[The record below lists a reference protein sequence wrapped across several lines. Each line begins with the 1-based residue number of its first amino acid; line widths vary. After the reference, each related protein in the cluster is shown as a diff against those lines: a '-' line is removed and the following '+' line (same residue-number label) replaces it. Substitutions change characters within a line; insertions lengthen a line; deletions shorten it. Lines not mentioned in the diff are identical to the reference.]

1 MENMSLNEGNE
12 KWVTFHNAS
21 GQLSGFKEQQAE
33 VVECRS
39 GSVHLWAAVLPLF
52 AFNNCTSQIAR
63 NLDPSLAL
71 RFICI
76 IQTEGMLRRGEG
88 MEGRKES
95 TWSWLSIQSSSSLLT
110 SLSCLFR
117 VCSSLIDVWSIEC
130 TACKTA
136 LGTPPP
142 AQLGAAKCM
151 PASKCSKSCGHAIY
165 HFEKQAVAQNKSV
178 KSAKDSFPQ
187 IVLLIC
193 SSLLCTP

>member
-1 MENMSLNEGNE
+1 MHQDN
-12 KWVTFHNAS
+12 WVVFRNSKA
-21 GQLSGFKEQQAE
+21 G

-71 RFICI
+71 RFICV

-95 TWSWLSIQSSSSLLT
+95 TWSWLSIHSSSSSPSLLT
-110 SLSCLFR
+110 PLSCLFR

-130 TACKTA
+130 TACETA

-178 KSAKDSFPQ
+178 KSANDSFPQ

>member
-1 MENMSLNEGNE
+1 MKNMSLNEGNE

-21 GQLSGFKEQQAE
+21 GQLSGFKGQQAG

-71 RFICI
+71 RFICV

-95 TWSWLSIQSSSSLLT
+95 TWSWLSIHSSSSPSLLT
-110 SLSCLFR
+110 PLSLSLSCLQFIDW
-117 VCSSLIDVWSIEC
+117 CLIDRMDCLRNRTWHASSC
-130 TACKTA
+130 TIGSRKVHASQQVQQIMRACNLSFRKA
-136 LGTPPP
+136 GGGAEQKCKIGKRFLPP
-142 AQLGAAKCM
+142 
-151 PASKCSKSCGHAIY
+151 
-165 HFEKQAVAQNKSV
+165 
-178 KSAKDSFPQ
+178 D
-187 IVLLIC
+187 
-193 SSLLCTP
+193 CTIDLQ